1 MLVITIWKNAKMQ
14 NCLDVTILNNLCDAA
29 SFLTE
34 IWDMK
39 YEIWELFPLS
49 LIILYTWGISP
60 LFRQWPQDATICP
73 RRLWSLEN
81 VCTFL
86 GSGIQVKGT
95 SDISAKKS
103 LCLDMQCHNS
113 CSSIITS
120 HRETALFSKVLHQEL
135 FTYPV
140 ENFFYSAQL
149 HKRNRYR
156 SKEVSL
162 SKECD
167 ATII

>member
-1 MLVITIWKNAKMQ
+1 MRYEIYFHFLRSFCPNEESHPVQTMTSGCDNLPKETLVFRECVHIFGLRHPSERYIGHFSKKESR
-14 NCLDVTILNNLCDAA
+14 CLDI
-29 SFLTE
+29 
-34 IWDMK
+34 
-39 YEIWELFPLS
+39 
-49 LIILYTWGISP
+49 
-60 LFRQWPQDATICP
+60 
-73 RRLWSLEN
+73 
-81 VCTFL
+81 
-86 GSGIQVKGT
+86 
-95 SDISAKKS
+95 
-103 LCLDMQCHNS
+103 QCHNS

-149 HKRNRYR
+149 HKSHRYR